1 MFIFIYSVSIKII
14 FVNSQ
19 IISVPLLLKYFS
31 KKKEKIV
38 LHGAH
43 NNENGVK
50 GNAWEITKS
59 DMRQALDSFNL
70 VTLTDLQVPTLSDL
84 IEGSVTNLLWG
95 SRGTSWFCFQN
106 PHWILRWLLDI
117 DLKNI
122 MKAIAHW
129 LKSQEIME
137 MVFKTWNCSDSES

>member
-50 GNAWEITKS
+50 GNA
-59 DMRQALDSFNL
+59 
-70 VTLTDLQVPTLSDL
+70 
-84 IEGSVTNLLWG
+84 
-95 SRGTSWFCFQN
+95 
-106 PHWILRWLLDI
+106 
-117 DLKNI
+117 
-122 MKAIAHW
+122 
-129 LKSQEIME
+129 
-137 MVFKTWNCSDSES
+137 